1 MANSVIGA
9 LRVMLGMDTVEFE
22 KGADR
27 AERASNRMQ
36 RELAKTA
43 KNLQSTGQTLTL
55 ALTAPLVA
63 FGASSFK
70 AASDAAELQSAFNQT
85 FGDLSGMMNR
95 WAEETGNAMGRST
108 RSMQELANTF
118 GIFFNQAAGSREEA
132 AKMSQTFA
140 VLAQDLASFYNVT
153 ESEALQKLRS
163 GLAGE
168 SEPLRDFGVFLSE
181 AAVKAKGLEMGLG
194 GVSGELSEQEKIM
207 ARYALILE
215 STANAQGDVARTS
228 DGTANQMRKA
238 QAAFDELQVVVG
250 TKLLPALTPLI
261 EKLGAAL
268 EWFTGLP
275 EPVQEFALVAAGLAA
290 ALGPVLMGISSII
303 TIAPQVAA
311 AFGIIKVAALALMA
325 NPVLLGFGAALAA
338 IFLAWQNWDKIE
350 PILRRLYQA
359 VEKWLG
365 KNLTRALSAVLN
377 PIGTVTEAFKRMY
390 VAVVGNSYVPDMVDG
405 IERHFARLQGVM
417 VAPAQAAT
425 GKVTSAARKMAEDVQ
440 AVLDRIF
447 PEIAEARRQAEDL
460 KTIDAAAGAGLLSD
474 AERQR
479 ARNRALGID
488 GKSPVSFNEGPLE
501 TAKRVQEASVKI
513 NDALE
518 DQAKK
523 AEVQTVRIAE
533 TFEQM
538 AQGVMSS
545 LRGLVDGIRKG
556 DFFSIFEGIL
566 GIVTRLGSAGVFG
579 SKFQSRMQSLPAF
592 ANGGTMRLGGF
603 GGIDRNILSL
613 NGSPI
618 AKVSAGETMQISP
631 SGKGGATV
639 VNNYYTL
646 PSEEFWNRVDGRAGD
661 VIGRAAPAIASA
673 GATQAIGRIRQMQ
686 SRALA

>member
-22 KGADR
+22 QGADR

-36 RELAKTA
+36 RNLAKTA
-43 KNLQSTGQTLTL
+43 KNLQSTGQALSL
-55 ALTAPLVA
+55 AITTPLVA
-63 FGASSFK
+63 FGTLSFK

-85 FGDLSGMMNR
+85 FGDLSGVMNR
-95 WAEETGNAMGRST
+95 WAEDTGNAMGRST
-108 RSMQELANTF
+108 QSMQQLANTF
-118 GIFFNQAAGSREEA
+118 GIFFNQAAGTREEA

-153 ESEALQKLRS
+153 EDEALQKLRS

-181 AAVKAKGLEMGLG
+181 AAVEAKGLEMGLG
-194 GVSGELSEQEKIM
+194 GVSGELTEQEKIM

-215 STANAQGDVARTS
+215 STTNAQGDVARTA

-250 TKLLPALTPLI
+250 TKLIPVLTPLI
-261 EKLGAAL
+261 EKLGAAF
-268 EWFTGLP
+268 EWFSGLP
-275 EPVQEFALVAAGLAA
+275 DPVQEFALVVAGLAA
-290 ALGPVLMGISSII
+290 ALGPVLMAVSSII

-311 AFGIIKVAALALMA
+311 AFGIIRVAALALMA
-325 NPVLLGFGAALAA
+325 NPVLLGFGAALTA
-338 IFLAWQNWDKIE
+338 IFLVWQNWDKIE
-350 PILRRLYQA
+350 PILRRLYEA
-359 VEKWLG
+359 VERWLG
-365 KNLTRALSAVLN
+365 KNLTRTLNMVLN
-377 PIGTVTEAFKRMY
+377 PISAVTEGFRRMY
-390 VAVVGNSYVPDMVDG
+390 IAVVGNSYVPDMVDG

-417 VAPAQAAT
+417 VAPAQAAA
-425 GKVTSAARKMAEDVQ
+425 GQVTDATRKMAEEVQ

-460 KTIDAAAGAGLLSD
+460 ATIDRGAAAGLLSD

-488 GKSPVSFNEGPLE
+488 GRAPVSFNEGPLE
-501 TAKRVQEASVKI
+501 TARRVQEASVTI
-513 NDALE
+513 GEAL
-518 DQAKK
+518 DQQADR

-538 AQGVMSS
+538 AQRVMGS

-556 DFFSIFEGIL
+556 DFFSIFEGVL
-566 GIVTRLGSAGVFG
+566 GIVSTLGGAGVFG
-579 SKFQSRMQSLPAF
+579 SKFQSRMQSLPGF
-592 ANGGTMRLGGF
+592 ATGGAMRLGGIA
-603 GGIDRNILSL
+603 GMDRNILSL

-618 AKVSAGETMQISP
+618 AKVSAGETMEISP
-631 SGKGGATV
+631 GGKSGAAV

-646 PSEEFWNRVDGRAGD
+646 PSEEFWARVDGRAGEQ
-661 VIGRAAPAIASA
+661 IGRAAPAIAAA
-673 GATQAIGRIRQMQ
+673 GATQAIGRIRNIQ
-686 SRALA
+686 SRSLA